1 MEGGEL
7 VQKDLEALRMN
18 TSHIIFFA
26 KGHTCQENL
35 IVSTLVSR
43 GRKIFF
49 IIPQVSYGERERGE
63 ERERGRKGEK
73 NNPIAL
79 RRIPRQTRR
88 TGNHLAW
95 ARYMFAVQTVC
106 SHLTSNDITKHL
118 GPSPQPLGLKN
129 PSCSDLSKTPEFEEG
144 TFSKRGTGLWR
155 WKPPAGQG

>member
-1 MEGGEL
+1 MWQEGGEL

-63 ERERGRKGEK
+63 ERERGGERERIYVHGSPMILGGLINK
-73 NNPIAL
+73 NIFLSGKPAL
-79 RRIPRQTRR
+79 
-88 TGNHLAW
+88 
-95 ARYMFAVQTVC
+95 F
-106 SHLTSNDITKHL
+106 KHEGR
-118 GPSPQPLGLKN
+118 GPQ
-129 PSCSDLSKTPEFEEG
+129 
-144 TFSKRGTGLWR
+144 
-155 WKPPAGQG
+155 